1 MPPATFTGT
10 RCRVARM
17 HYTKTIPTLEN
28 LMDRLDKQDNE
39 IAALKNQITKHKD
52 TAPLSLG
59 AHFEG
64 GLFG

>member
-1 MPPATFTGT
+1 
-10 RCRVARM
+10 M